1 MFLFTAAGPIC
12 LKCDRIQQPYDCDNV
27 VRCGSHEVRHDIYC
41 ILLDFSLHPYVFVC
55 QIITQAIPIIHVIDI
70 EFTRHSTIQNYFNF
84 INVCNVDDIIDTRR
98 SIIMDLQA

>member
-55 QIITQAIPIIHVIDI
+55 
-70 EFTRHSTIQNYFNF
+70 
-84 INVCNVDDIIDTRR
+84 
-98 SIIMDLQA
+98 